1 MSDLVER
8 LRRAASH
15 DEYGHHAVAAVLRE
29 AAEEI
34 ENLRGRLSRHANRVQ
49 EQEIEQ
55 LRAALEELLPILERQ
70 FATILAAP
78 DSKAWQVAHARLVR
92 AREALRG
99 A

>member
-8 LRRAASH
+8 LRRAASG
-15 DEYGHHAVAAVLRE
+15 EYGHHAMAAVLRE

-34 ENLRGRLSRHANRVQ
+34 ENLRGRLSRHGNRVH
-49 EQEIEQ
+49 EQEIER
-55 LRAALEELLPILERQ
+55 LRAVLEELLPILERQ
-70 FATILAAP
+70 FAMILAAP

-92 AREALRG
+92 AREALKG